1 MIKENVLGN
10 VRAIFGMHV
19 DSFTPTGSIHSR
31 SGPACGAVAMF
42 EVTIFGKGGH
52 AGFPHKSADPIL
64 GASFAIMSLQQLI
77 SRETDPL
84 DSQLISVG
92 FIKAGGG
99 FNVIPNRV
107 KFGGTLRSIT
117 TDGLLRLMKRL
128 KEVVEEQARV
138 NQCTASVDFLEESF
152 PIYPAVHNSD
162 NLHNHVQ
169 QIGKELLGLNNVKVG
184 QQVLAGEDFSFYQRV
199 IPGVILGIGIR
210 NEKIDAVH
218 SPHSPYFFVDEDVLP
233 IGAGLNA
240 ALAETYLNKFVS
252 QEKENS
258 EPGEEKHTEI

>member
-1 MIKENVLGN
+1 
-10 VRAIFGMHV
+10 MH
-19 DSFTPTGSIHSR
+19 
-31 SGPACGAVAMF
+31 
-42 EVTIFGKGGH
+42 
-52 AGFPHKSADPIL
+52 
-64 GASFAIMSLQQLI
+64 
-77 SRETDPL
+77 
-84 DSQLISVG
+84 ISVG